1 MLSEADAPPPR
12 GLAGRLFSTR
22 PGELPAVLAGF
33 ALFFLVFAS
42 YFMLRPVRE
51 TFGVDERENLHL
63 LWTGTFLASLL
74 VIPLYGWLSRAVPRR
89 TLLPATYVV
98 ASLVMCGFA
107 FTFQADP
114 ENVWAARAFYVW
126 VSVMNLF
133 VVSIAWSLMAD
144 VFGTAQGRRLFGQLA
159 AGASAGGLA
168 GPLLSAFLVEPL
180 GHTGLMFISVALML
194 LTLPVAWWLLGW
206 RARHGRPDDARPP
219 EERIGGSVWAGLGLI
234 LRSPWLLAISLFVIL
249 LTSVTTFLYFEQAR
263 IVEATFSDRGTRTQV
278 FAAIDATVQALTI
291 FIQIFVTGRIARR
304 LGVTVLLTLVPVLMI
319 FAFGALAIA
328 ATFPV
333 LVAAMIARRVG
344 EYAFVRVGR
353 EMLFTRVDAEA
364 KYKAKN
370 AIDTFVYRGGDLLSA
385 WAQTGLVAAGSILL
399 AALGGMAIAAAW
411 AVTGLAIG
419 RREDRAVAER
429 AA

>member
-1 MLSEADAPPPR
+1 MHSEAEAPPPR
-12 GLAGRLFSTR
+12 GFAGRLFSTR

-63 LWTGTFLASLL
+63 IWTSTFLASLL
-74 VIPLYGWLSRAVPRR
+74 VIPLYGWLSRHVPRR
-89 TLLPATYVV
+89 TLLPVTYIVAGVV
-98 ASLVMCGFA
+98 MSGFA
-107 FTFQADP
+107 FVFRNDP
-114 ENVWAARAFYVW
+114 DNAWAARAFYIW

-168 GPLLSAFLVEPL
+168 GPLLSAFLVESA
-180 GHTGLMFISVALML
+180 GHVGLMIISVALLL
-194 LTLPVAWWLLGW
+194 LTLPIAQWLLGW
-206 RARHGRPDDARPP
+206 RARHGRPDDPRPP
-219 EERIGGSVWAGLGLI
+219 EEKIGGSVWAGLGLI
-234 LRSPWLLAISLFVIL
+234 VRSPWLLGISLFVML

-263 IVEATFSDRGTRTQV
+263 IVEETFADRTERTQV
-278 FAAIDATVQALTI
+278 FAAIDAVVQSLTI
-291 FIQIFVTGRIARR
+291 FIQIFVTGRLARR
-304 LGVTVLLTLVPVLMI
+304 LGVTVLLTLVPVLMV
-319 FAFGALAIA
+319 FGFGALALA
-328 ATFPV
+328 ATFPMLAGV
-333 LVAAMIARRVG
+333 MILRRVG

-353 EMLFTRVDAEA
+353 EMLFTRVDAET

-385 WAQTGLVAAGSILL
+385 WANAGLVAVGSTLL

-411 AVTGLAIG
+411 AVTGFVIG
-419 RREDRAVAER
+419 RREDRAVQPR